1 MPKSRHG
8 SFSSIRQWRIVP
20 ILFVETSWFSSI
32 REQYLDDERFRLLQ
46 VALITSPGAGP
57 VIRGTGG
64 IRKLRWS
71 TEGAGKRGGL
81 RVLYYWIPNRDTI
94 YFLNVYKKAEIEELT
109 RAEIMTLRKIASEI
123 DAFNKDQTDDNA

>member
-1 MPKSRHG
+1 M
-8 SFSSIRQWRIVP
+8 
-20 ILFVETSWFSSI
+20 
-32 REQYLDDERFRLLQ
+32 
-46 VALITSPGAGP
+46 
-57 VIRGTGG
+57 
-64 IRKLRWS
+64 RWS
-71 TEGAGKRGGL
+71 TEGAGKRDGL